1 MEKSKLKRLL
11 IGEHT
16 LKRLIRVVFC
26 LLGGAYL
33 SLFCYAY
40 FFTEKTIFH
49 PPASSY
55 RDTDRILKLAAADGI
70 RISAVY
76 LPTAHARYTLLY
88 SHGNGEDIGQLLPM
102 LTKLNGMGYSVLAY
116 DYHGYGTSLGTP
128 SEANAYADEE
138 AAYDYLIKMRGIPA
152 NRILAI
158 GHSLGSAMAVDLA
171 ARRPLGGLIVDSAF
185 TSADRIVTKIPLLP
199 FDKFQNL
206 TKVSR
211 IHCPVLVLHGKEDSV
226 VPLWHGQMLF
236 AEANEPK
243 RALWVEGAGHND
255 LFDTAGP
262 LYAKA
267 LKDFVALIE
276 TQTPR

>member
-1 MEKSKLKRLL
+1 M
-11 IGEHT
+11 
-16 LKRLIRVVFC
+16 
-26 LLGGAYL
+26 
-33 SLFCYAY
+33 
-40 FFTEKTIFH
+40 
-49 PPASSY
+49 
-55 RDTDRILKLAAADGI
+55 
-70 RISAVY
+70 
-76 LPTAHARYTLLY
+76 
-88 SHGNGEDIGQLLPM
+88 
-102 LTKLNGMGYSVLAY
+102 
-116 DYHGYGTSLGTP
+116 
-128 SEANAYADEE
+128 
-138 AAYDYLIKMRGIPA
+138 
-152 NRILAI
+152 
-158 GHSLGSAMAVDLA
+158 
-171 ARRPLGGLIVDSAF
+171 
-185 TSADRIVTKIPLLP
+185 TKIPLLP

-211 IHCPVLVLHGKEDSV
+211 VHCPVLVLHGKEDSV